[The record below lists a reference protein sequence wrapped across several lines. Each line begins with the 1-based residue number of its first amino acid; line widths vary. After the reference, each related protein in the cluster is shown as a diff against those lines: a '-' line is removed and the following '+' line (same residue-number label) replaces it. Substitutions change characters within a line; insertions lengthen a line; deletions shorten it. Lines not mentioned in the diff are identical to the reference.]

1 MPGKKLKRGY
11 GKSSAFRESE
21 YAMSISSGLPQD
33 FTPSKYD
40 AIVVGAGYAGA
51 VCARML
57 AEGCNM
63 RIAVLERRDHIAG
76 NAYDY
81 VDEAGVLVHKYGPH
95 IYHTFDERVHQFLT
109 RFSEFTDYQHKV
121 LANINGTLMPVPFN
135 HKSLVLAFGEEKG
148 EHLYQKLV
156 MTFGENKKVPIM
168 ELRAKND
175 PELAEVADYVY
186 ENVFLHYTMKQW
198 GKTPDQI
205 DPAVMGRV
213 PVFVGDDDRYFP
225 QAPYQGMPAESYT
238 ALFEHMLDHDL
249 IEVYTSV
256 DARDLLTINDTSIL
270 VCDQPYGGEI
280 IYTGPLDELFNLDL
294 GALPYRT
301 LDMQFETLDMDQFQP
316 VGTVNYTVSE
326 DFTRITEFKNMTGQ
340 VVSGK
345 TTIMREYSHPYEPG
359 SGQTPYYVINE
370 PQNIEL
376 YERYRERVSG
386 LPNFHVVGRLA
397 EYRYYDM
404 DGVVASALDLSDEI
418 INQR

>member
-1 MPGKKLKRGY
+1 
-11 GKSSAFRESE
+11 
-21 YAMSISSGLPQD
+21 MSIAKGLPEG
-33 FTPSKYD
+33 FNPSAYD

-51 VCARML
+51 VCARRL
-57 AEGCNM
+57 AEACGYKV
-63 RIAVLERRDHIAG
+63 AVLERRDHIAG

-81 VDEAGVLVHKYGPH
+81 YDEAGILVHKYGPH
-95 IYHTFDERVHQFLT
+95 IYHTYNERVNQYLS
-109 RFSEFTDYQHKV
+109 RFTDWVDYQHKV
-121 LANINGTLMPVPFN
+121 LANVHGTLMPVPFN
-135 HKSLVLAFGEEKG
+135 HTSLKLAFGEEKG

-156 MTFGENKKVPIM
+156 AAFGQDKKVPIM

-225 QAPYQGMPAESYT
+225 QAPFQGMPKDGYT
-238 ALFEHMLDHDL
+238 AMFDRMLNHDL
-249 IEVYTSV
+249 ISVFIGV
-256 DARDLLTINDTSIL
+256 DARDILQMGGTSVK
-270 VCDQPYGGEI
+270 VCGQPFGGEV
-280 IYTGPLDELFNLDL
+280 IYTGALDELFGMDL

-301 LDMQFETLDMDQFQP
+301 VDMVFETLPVDQFQP

-326 DFTRITEFKNMTGQ
+326 NFTRITEFKNMTGQ
-340 VVSGK
+340 VVPGK
-345 TTIMREYSHPYEPG
+345 TTIMREYSRTYLPG
-359 SGQTPYYVINE
+359 MGETPYYVINE

-376 YERYRERVSG
+376 YRKYLERVSG
-386 LPNFHVVGRLA
+386 VLNFHVVGRLA

-404 DGVVASALDLSDEI
+404 DGVVASALELSDEI
-418 INQR
+418 IGNH